1 MLIGK
6 KLYLKENI
14 NVFAKIVSKVDLHE
28 IPHFQISIY
37 RGESIS
43 EACISKHALEQFY
56 QVSPHKKINV
66 IKKIFAKF
74 NMN

>member
-14 NVFAKIVSKVDLHE
+14 NVYAKVVSKVDVHE

-37 RGESIS
+37 RGDSIS
-43 EACISKHALEQFY
+43 EACISQNALEQFY
-56 QVSPHKKINV
+56 QVSPHKKIN
-66 IKKIFAKF
+66 IINKILTKF
-74 NMN
+74 TMN